1 MRRVTIGSAIVLAM
15 LLMLTAIAAS
25 AVPDGFCD
33 DDRVHPLCTTTPPTM
48 PTPTTMPPTPQPC
61 EDQFTVNGG
70 REQVL
75 FECDWTPQ
83 GDGPSTGTIAVT
95 KVSGEVSG
103 LVVMVRD
110 SSPGDLCELS
120 WPGMTSRGWEWYQ
133 GPLTDALD
141 LTFPLT
147 DDRGTYWAF
156 SYIDNNDT
164 AQTSAGAHWC
174 GPYDPIDGLRDDL
187 NGDPLHLSVRL
198 DGNRNKNK
206 ENAIVNVTLSTG
218 PAQEIMP

>member
-1 MRRVTIGSAIVLAM
+1 MGLAILLA
-15 LLMLTAIAAS
+15 LSLMLATVAVAA
-25 AVPDGFCD
+25 P
-33 DDRVHPLCTTTPPTM
+33 PLCDPDNPNYDPESPACSTTTTDG
-48 PTPTTMPPTPQPC
+48 TTTTTTTMPPDLQAC
-61 EDQFTVNGG
+61 RDQFTVNGG

-83 GDGPSTGTIAVT
+83 DDGSSTGTIAVT

-120 WPGMTSRGWEWYQ
+120 WPGMTSRDWEWYE
-133 GPLTDALD
+133 GRLTGAIE

-147 DDRGTYWAF
+147 DPRGDYWAF
-156 SYIDNNDT
+156 EYTNNDLEVVE
-164 AQTSAGAHWC
+164 SSGEHWC
-174 GPYDPIDGLRDDL
+174 GPYDPIVGLRTDH
-187 NGDPLHLSVRL
+187 NGDPLHLSVLL
-198 DGNRNKNK
+198 DGNKNKNK
-206 ENAIVNVTLSTG
+206 ENASVNVTLSTG